1 MIIKKTK
8 NIVNKR
14 YQVISRILNEIPP
27 ESIGIE
33 LGVWSGELS
42 LYLLS
47 NIKNIKKIYLIDPW
61 KKYNNEEYID
71 SINDCDQEY
80 YDCIHNCL
88 VDNVSKNY
96 PQRAEVLRGISEDFE
111 DKFQD
116 NSLNFIYI
124 DANNLYERVIKD
136 IEIWYPKLKRGGIL
150 FGNNF
155 IEDGY
160 YVWQKDS
167 NGNAICYGE
176 YGVKSAVRVFSKKNN
191 ISYQALEESQWLINK

>member
-8 NIVNKR
+8 TLVNKR
-14 YQVISRILNEIPP
+14 YQVISKILNKIPP
-27 ESIGIE
+27 ESIGVE

-47 NIKNIKKIYLIDPW
+47 IIKNIKKIYLIDPW

-80 YDCIHNCL
+80 YNCIYNCL
-88 VDNVSKNY
+88 IDNISKNY
-96 PQRAEVLRGISEDFE
+96 PKRAEVLRGISEDFE
-111 DKFQD
+111 NKFQD

-124 DANNLYERVIKD
+124 DANNLYDQVIKD
-136 IEIWYPKLKRGGIL
+136 IEIWYPKLKSGGIL

-167 NGNAICYGE
+167 NGNPICYGE
-176 YGVKSAVRVFSKKNN
+176 YGVKSAVRVFCKKNN
-191 ISYQALEESQWLINK
+191 ISYQALDENQWLINK